1 MKRFTHVSV
10 REDSGVKICRDA
22 FDVQAEHVLDAV
34 FLLRAE
40 DYEKIIAESEQPSRK
55 LGVVHYL
62 LAEYN
67 FRRLSG
73 KYQALQRKEIC
84 VCGQLPYIYRH

>member
-40 DYEKIIAESEQPSRK
+40 DYEKIIAESDQPSRK
-55 LGVVHYL
+55 LGTVYYL
-62 LAEYN
+62 INNVAHDWGDI
-67 FRRLSG
+67 FPV
-73 KYQALQRKEIC
+73 I
-84 VCGQLPYIYRH
+84 IF